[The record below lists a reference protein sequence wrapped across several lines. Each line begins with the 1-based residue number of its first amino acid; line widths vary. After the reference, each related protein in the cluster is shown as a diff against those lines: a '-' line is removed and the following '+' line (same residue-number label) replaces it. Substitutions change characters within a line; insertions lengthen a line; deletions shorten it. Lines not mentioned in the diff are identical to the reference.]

1 MGFQKLFFTA
11 LQAGDGWAWSL
22 VILTI
27 AIVIWVTWVTLW
39 LKDLN
44 NVRLEW
50 RATQQSL
57 IDVKNQLTELRQ
69 RKS

>member
-1 MGFQKLFFTA
+1 M
-11 LQAGDGWAWSL
+11 QAGDGWAWSL

-69 RKS
+69 RKP

>member
-11 LQAGDGWAWSL
+11 LHAGDGWAWSL

-69 RKS
+69 RKP